1 MKFQWMW
8 RKIEDHYIVILTM
21 WLLVYVVWKWWISRA
36 NISCMP
42 QKRKMNFR
50 CFHLFLIVSGGVYAV
65 LFLYVTLL
73 SREFKSEL
81 QYQLSFLWEYR
92 LAFDFSGESGFI
104 RSITWVRQIRD
115 NILLFVPMGVLF
127 GEMMNRWPKRVG
139 ERRKRNRR
147 SYRAGKGRKR
157 GVCSFW
163 WGKALITGFLLSLT
177 VELIQLIFRLGLFEF
192 DDMFNN
198 TIGMMLGYG
207 FYAFWRG
214 VYNFVYQPS
223 HKRRKNK
230 KETST
235 R

>member
-8 RKIEDHYIVILTM
+8 SKIEDHYIVILTM
-21 WLLVYVVWKWWISRA
+21 WLLVYVVWKWWVSRA
-36 NISCMP
+36 NISCMLR
-42 QKRKMNFR
+42 KRKMNFR
-50 CFHLFLIVSGGVYAV
+50 YFHLFLIVSAGVYAI

-92 LAFDFSGESGFI
+92 LAFDFSGGSGFI
-104 RSITWVRQIRD
+104 RNITWVRQIRD

-127 GEMMNRWPKRVG
+127 GEMMNRRPHRAG
-139 ERRKRNRR
+139 ERRKRR
-147 SYRAGKGRKR
+147 
-157 GVCSFW
+157 VCSSCW
-163 WGKALITGFLLSLT
+163 EKALITGFLLSLT
-177 VELIQLIFRLGLFEF
+177 VELIQLTFRLGLFEF

-214 VYNFVYQPS
+214 AYNFVYQPS

-235 R
+235 K

>member
-1 MKFQWMW
+1 
-8 RKIEDHYIVILTM
+8 M
-21 WLLVYVVWKWWISRA
+21 WLLVYVVWKWWVSRA
-36 NISCMP
+36 NISCMLR
-42 QKRKMNFR
+42 KRKMNFR
-50 CFHLFLIVSGGVYAV
+50 YFHLFLIVSAGVYAI

-92 LAFDFSGESGFI
+92 LAFDFSGGSGFI
-104 RSITWVRQIRD
+104 RNITWVRQIRD

-127 GEMMNRWPKRVG
+127 GEMMNRRPHRAG
-139 ERRKRNRR
+139 ERRKRR
-147 SYRAGKGRKR
+147 
-157 GVCSFW
+157 VCSSCW
-163 WGKALITGFLLSLT
+163 EKALITGFLLSLT
-177 VELIQLIFRLGLFEF
+177 VELIQLTFRLGLFEF

-214 VYNFVYQPS
+214 AYNFVYQPS

-235 R
+235 K